1 MATMSASAQHHVLVA
16 EDSEPTRHVLCRTLE
31 KLGTLRVSQVAN
43 GAEAVSFVESCR
55 PDLLLCDQNMPVLDG
70 LQTLKLLRQRWSPV
84 ELPILMLTGSKSVS
98 DKVDAFRFGAN
109 DYVTKPTHRQE
120 LVARVQAHLTLKTAV
135 AQNLAARDQLLRS
148 SKLQTVGRLAA
159 GLAHEINTPAQ
170 YVSDNLHFL
179 QRGMASLQSALAPL
193 GEWAA
198 GEGPLPEEL
207 SASLRQLWRR
217 QRLGF
222 ILNQGP
228 EAVSQSLSGVER
240 IAQLIT
246 ELKAFTGEGQSA
258 ERAPGNV
265 NDSIQSALAV
275 SRPVWQPAAQL
286 VLELQPELPLVPCYQ
301 SELNQVFLHLVY
313 NAVEALR
320 GDYGSPARGGT
331 ITIRSRATD
340 GGVEVVVSDD
350 GPGVPSDIQDQ
361 IYDPF
366 FTTKVV
372 GGGSGQGLA
381 FAYDVVV
388 NRHGGKLSHQA
399 GAQGGVACQVWLPL
413 VAAPAPRVRSQPS
426 AVSLSTPS
434 LSTPSLS
441 SYRAEE

>member
-1 MATMSASAQHHVLVA
+1 MSANLHHVLVA
-16 EDSEPTRHVLCRTLE
+16 EDSEPTRDVLCKTLE
-31 KLGTLRVSQVAN
+31 KLGTLRVSQVGN

-70 LQTLKLLRQRWSPV
+70 LQTLKLLRQRWSPI

-120 LVARVQAHLTLKTAV
+120 LIARVQAHLTLKTAV
-135 AQNLAARDQLLRS
+135 AQNLAARDHLLRA
-148 SKLQTVGRLAA
+148 SKLQTVGRLAG

-179 QRGMASLQSALAPL
+179 QRGIGTLQAVLAPL

-198 GEGPLPEEL
+198 GAGPMPAEL
-207 SASLRQLWRR
+207 AERLREAWRR

-222 ILNQGP
+222 ILDQTP
-228 EAVSQSLSGVER
+228 EAVAQSLSGVER

-246 ELKAFTGEGQSA
+246 ELKAFTGEGERA

-265 NDSIQSALAV
+265 NDAIQSALAV
-275 SRPVWQPAAQL
+275 SRPVWQPVAQVAL
-286 VLELQPELPLVPCYQ
+286 DLQPDLPLVPCYLT
-301 SELNQVFLHLVY
+301 ELNQVFLHLLY
-313 NAVEALR
+313 NAVEAIR
-320 GDYGSPARGGT
+320 GDYGSPARGGN
-331 ITIRSRATD
+331 ILIRSRAAS

-350 GPGVPSDIQDQ
+350 GPGVLAGIQEQ
-361 IYDPF
+361 IFDPF

-372 GGGSGQGLA
+372 GAGSGQGLA
-381 FAYDVVV
+381 FGYDVVV
-388 NRHGGKLSHQA
+388 NRHGGKLSCQPGPQS
-399 GAQGGVACQVWLPL
+399 GAAFHVWLPL
-413 VAAPAPRVRSQPS
+413 NIAPALRVQSQPS
-426 AVSLSTPS
+426 AVSLRTGAWGA
-434 LSTPSLS
+434 S
-441 SYRAEE
+441 SRPAQ